1 MPPTTPARHDLYAAI
16 HKALRHF
23 MVDTLMRLSRV
34 DVADPE
40 DLQQTLGQ
48 LDELL
53 ILCGQHLH
61 NENSFIHPALEAGRP
76 GVSARI
82 GAEHEEH
89 VQAIA
94 ELQTVQRY

>member
-1 MPPTTPARHDLYAAI
+1 
-16 HKALRHF
+16 

-53 ILCGQHLH
+53 TLCGQHLH
-61 NENSFIHPALEAGRP
+61 NENSFIHPPWKPA
-76 GVSARI
+76 AR
-82 GAEHEEH
+82 A
-89 VQAIA
+89 
-94 ELQTVQRY
+94 